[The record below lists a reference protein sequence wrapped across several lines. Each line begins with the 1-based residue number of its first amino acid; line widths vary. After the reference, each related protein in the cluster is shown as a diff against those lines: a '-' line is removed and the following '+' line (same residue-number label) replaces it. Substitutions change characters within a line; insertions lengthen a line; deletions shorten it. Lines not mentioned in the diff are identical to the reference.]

1 MFYEKGIVMK
11 MKLRR
16 EAGGA
21 AAEFAIILPLLILIL
36 FGTVEFGLLLY
47 NKQVLTNASREGARA
62 GIVIEVP
69 KKDKAK
75 IMEEI
80 KYYCNDPDRDGN
92 TGDRRLINFSGAS
105 NLIDDS
111 NIIITGEQ
119 QPFGNDLIVR
129 VDYTYNFLVL
139 TVVRNFGFGLFDPLT
154 LTATTTMKHE

>member
-1 MFYEKGIVMK
+1 MK
-11 MKLRR
+11 KKLRR
-16 EAGGA
+16 ETGGA
-21 AAEFAIILPLLILIL
+21 AVEFAIILPLLILIL

-69 KKDKAK
+69 KKDKAAIRK
-75 IMEEI
+75 II
-80 KYYCNDPDRDGN
+80 KDYCNDPDLDGD
-92 TGDRRLINFSGAS
+92 TTDKRLINFNGAS
-105 NLIDDS
+105 DILNDS
-111 NIIITGEQ
+111 NITITGEQ
-119 QPFGNDLIVR
+119 QTFGNDLIVK